1 MKNRSHETRGAVRT
15 RIALS
20 GAIAVLLVACNQQ
33 EKTASPSRVGSGPAL
48 AARADSAQPGMPG
61 MPGMPGTPG
70 TPGMAGM
77 QMSADGSALLPA
89 AAVKQFGITFDS
101 AAERELQGTLRTVGT
116 VSVDESGVLAVTT
129 KVAGFIERLEAKVTG
144 QRVTRGQVLAEIYS
158 PEVLAAEEE
167 LLVAKRLDAS
177 EATATARAE
186 PSLLSAARRRLRL
199 LDVSDAQID
208 EVLRTGRAQRTTP
221 IIAPASG
228 VLTERAVSQGQ
239 AVQAGMP
246 LFTIADL
253 SKLWIDVRI
262 PVAAGAGVRDGMS
275 ATYNVAGVP
284 VRTYTGRVAYIY
296 PTVGD
301 QSRTLSARVL
311 VRNDDGV
318 LKPGMFATVA
328 IMSPGR
334 RALTVPRA
342 AVIETGE
349 RSVVFV
355 DMGGG
360 QLMPHDVEVGAAT
373 PDLVEILSGLASGQ
387 RVVTSA
393 QFLLESESNLAEVM
407 RSMIG
412 MGTAK
417 GSADTDMKGMD
428 TRGAGAAPAKSPA
441 LPRP

>member
-1 MKNRSHETRGAVRT
+1 MKFQSLSAFRDFLP
-15 RIALS
+15 RIALD
-20 GAIAVLLVACNQQ
+20 GMLTVLAVGCNQQ
-33 EKTASPSRVGSGPAL
+33 GSEASPPRAGAES
-48 AARADSAQPGMPG
+48 ARAAGSDAAMPG
-61 MPGMPGTPG
+61 MP
-70 TPGMAGM
+70 GM
-77 QMSADGSALLPA
+77 QMSADGSAMLSA
-89 AAVKQFGITFDS
+89 AAVRQFGITFDS
-101 AAERELQGTLRTVGT
+101 AVVRELQGTLRTVGT
-116 VSVDESGVLAVTT
+116 VSVDESGVVAVTT
-129 KVAGFIERLEAKVTG
+129 KLGGYIERLDAKVTG
-144 QRVTRGQVLAEIYS
+144 QRVTRGQVLAAIYS

-167 LLVAKRLDAS
+167 LLVAQRLDAPEGS
-177 EATATARAE
+177 ATARAE
-186 PSLLSAARRRLRL
+186 VSLLSGARRRLRL

-208 EVLRTGRAQRTTP
+208 EILRTKSVPRTTP

-239 AVQAGMP
+239 AVQPGMP
-246 LFTIADL
+246 MFTISDL

-262 PVAAGAGVRDGMS
+262 PAATGASVRDGML
-275 ATYNVAGVP
+275 ATYTVSGVP
-284 VRTYTGRVAYIY
+284 ARTYTGRVSYIY

-328 IMSPGR
+328 ITSPGR
-334 RALTVPRA
+334 RVLTVPGA

-360 QLMPHDVEVGAAT
+360 KLMPHDVEVGESTAN
-373 PDLVEILSGLASGQ
+373 LVEILSGLAAGQ

-393 QFLLESESNLAEVM
+393 QFLLESESNLADVM

-412 MGTAK
+412 MGDA
-417 GSADTDMKGMD
+417 GRSSDQGMKGMD
-428 TRGAGAAPAKSPA
+428 MGGASGKSPA
-441 LPRP
+441 PARH